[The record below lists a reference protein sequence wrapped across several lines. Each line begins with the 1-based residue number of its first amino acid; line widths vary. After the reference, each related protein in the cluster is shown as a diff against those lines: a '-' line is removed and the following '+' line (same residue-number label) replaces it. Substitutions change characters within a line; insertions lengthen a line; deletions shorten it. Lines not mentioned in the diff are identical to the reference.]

1 MTTTVHPSRP
11 ASNGAKPNRVGLS
24 PTPRRQRS
32 KPAAIGAAVCA
43 VVGMLGFVGIWAAS
57 SNRQA
62 VLAVARPV
70 KAGSAIQADDLAIAS
85 ITDDPTLKPV
95 PASSKANVVGKVAAV
110 DLTAGG
116 LLLDGQLGTPAGIDD
131 GQAVVAVEVPLAGA
145 PLDTLHNGDHV
156 QIVKTSKSG
165 DGKDP
170 LGEVICEGRI
180 NAIGRG
186 NPSTGSSVISVIV
199 PQDKAAIVAGASASQ
214 RAALVALP
222 QGGS

>member
-1 MTTTVHPSRP
+1 LTTTLHPNRTT
-11 ASNGAKPNRVGLS
+11 SNGAKPKGVGLS

-32 KPAAIGAAVCA
+32 KPAAIGAVVCA
-43 VVGMLGFVGIWAAS
+43 VIGMLGFVGIWAAS

-70 KAGSAIQADDLAIAS
+70 KAGTAIQADDLTIAS
-85 ITDDPTLKPV
+85 ITDDPTLKPI
-95 PASSKANVVGKVAAV
+95 PASTKASVVGKVAAV
-110 DLTAGG
+110 DLTPGG
-116 LLLDGQLGTPAGIDD
+116 LLLDGQLGAPAGIGD
-131 GQAVVAVEVPLAGA
+131 GQAVVAVEVPLSGA

-165 DGKDP
+165 DSKDP

-180 NAIGRG
+180 NAITRG

-199 PQDKAAIVAGASASQ
+199 PQDKAATVAGASASQ